1 MARLEQTLQ
10 LVVAQWLQQ
19 VLLLVLHLVAGIVF
33 GCSGGREGQEKMRRK
48 LVASSCVG
56 FFRVLLTLEL

>member
-1 MARLEQTLQ
+1 MLQ

-48 LVASSCVG
+48 LVASSCLG

>member
-1 MARLEQTLQ
+1 
-10 LVVAQWLQQ
+10 
-19 VLLLVLHLVAGIVF
+19 VLHLVAGIVF

-48 LVASSCVG
+48 LVASSCLG

>member
-1 MARLEQTLQ
+1 VARLEQTLQ

-33 GCSGGREGQEKMRRK
+33 GCSGGREGRENEKEI
-48 LVASSCVG
+48 SCFILFG
-56 FFRVLLTLEL
+56 FF